1 MTFLDRLDTA
11 SLTDAQKQ
19 ETGIPV
25 RKKSG
30 APEGRSAAAGTGGS
44 MNPIGSITAA
54 DQAGS
59 VNFDSYIQ
67 IHESSPD
74 HHHGANIEGRD

>member
-1 MTFLDRLDTA
+1 
-11 SLTDAQKQ
+11 
-19 ETGIPV
+19 
-25 RKKSG
+25 
-30 APEGRSAAAGTGGS
+30 
-44 MNPIGSITAA
+44 MNPMGGITAA

-74 HHHGANIEGRD
+74 HHHGANIEARD